1 MDVDDDGGVN
11 DDTTD
16 MASSLAG
23 FHEWI
28 GAVACGCEGGDV
40 VEDGDAGDAV
50 TVGEAHRWEGLLT
63 PRMVRSALEFCIDK
77 VAGGDVP
84 WAAVT
89 SWGFPEDPTQAGLET
104 TFAVLPG
111 GRYLMFSDS

>member
-1 MDVDDDGGVN
+1 
-11 DDTTD
+11 
-16 MASSLAG
+16 
-23 FHEWI
+23 
-28 GAVACGCEGGDV
+28 
-40 VEDGDAGDAV
+40 
-50 TVGEAHRWEGLLT
+50 
-63 PRMVRSALEFCIDK
+63 MVRSALEFCIDK

-89 SWGFPEDPTQAGLET
+89 SWGFPEDPTRAGLET